1 VIGNLAYRWC
11 GLDGEDSVK
20 YLRVL
25 QIILTGLLAICGQ
38 PAFAAEQ
45 VPVLVHAGGS
55 TYRFAAEIA
64 DTADERAQGLM
75 FREHLAAN
83 EGMLFLYPVEKPVAF
98 WMKNTP
104 LPLDM
109 IFIDKSGHIVHV
121 AAMAKP
127 YDTAPISSEGPAK
140 AVLEILGGSAGQL
153 GIKPGDLVEWPAQ
166 ATAPTP

>member
-1 VIGNLAYRWC
+1 MKFIRA
-11 GLDGEDSVK
+11 
-20 YLRVL
+20 L
-25 QIILTGLLAICGQ
+25 QIGLIGLLTACGW
-38 PAFAAEQ
+38 PALAADK
-45 VPVLVHAGGS
+45 VPVLIHAGGS

-75 FREHLAAN
+75 FREHLDPN

-109 IFIDKSGHIVHV
+109 IFIDGQGRIVNV

-127 YDTAPISSEGPAK
+127 FDTTPISSVGAAK
-140 AVLEILGGSAGQL
+140 AVFEILGGSAGQL

-166 ATAPTP
+166 SEAPTP

>member
-1 VIGNLAYRWC
+1 VAYSRILRIAFVAMLAGWP
-11 GLDGEDSVK
+11 
-20 YLRVL
+20 
-25 QIILTGLLAICGQ
+25 QT
-38 PAFAAEQ
+38 AFAAEQ

-64 DTADERAQGLM
+64 DSADERAQGLM

-83 EGMLFLYPVEKPVAF
+83 EGMLFLYPAEKPVAF

-104 LPLDM
+104 LPLDL
-109 IFIDKSGHIVHV
+109 IFIDGSGHIVHV
-121 AAMAKP
+121 AAMARP
-127 YDTAPISSEGPAK
+127 YDTTPISSNGAAK

-166 ATAPTP
+166 SAPPTP